1 MRTSMNIPKELLEE
15 AMRLGDIP
23 SKTMAVVMSL
33 QEFIQKRKI
42 EQLLKL
48 KGSGV
53 LGLSQ
58 KDLRRMRKR

>member
-15 AMRLGDIP
+15 AMRLGEAS

-33 QEFIQKRKI
+33 QEFIQRRKI
-42 EQLLKL
+42 ERFLKL
-48 KGSGV
+48 KGSGA

-58 KDLRRMRKR
+58 KDLKHMRKR